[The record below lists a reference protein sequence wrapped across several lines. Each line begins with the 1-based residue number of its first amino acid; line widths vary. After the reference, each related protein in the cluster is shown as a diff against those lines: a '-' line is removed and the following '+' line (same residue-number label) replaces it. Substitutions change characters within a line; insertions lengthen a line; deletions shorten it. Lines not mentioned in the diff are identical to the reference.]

1 MSRCMGTRFPALALM
16 TALVAA
22 AAQAGAAEQRA
33 GSLVIT
39 QAWAAPSSATKSTGS
54 IYLSIRNA
62 GAEPD
67 WLIAAHSPAAVKTEL
82 RSHRAG
88 PVVGPAR
95 KVIGVALP
103 AGKTVTLKP
112 GGELIALIDVTEP
125 YRLGGSVPVTLYF
138 QKSGEV
144 SITAPVQAEAPKS

>member
-1 MSRCMGTRFPALALM
+1 MRLQACGLIVGLIA
-16 TALVAA
+16 TAAPTA
-22 AAQAGAAEQRA
+22 AAEQRV
-33 GSLVIT
+33 GSLVIL
-39 QAWAAPSSATKSTGS
+39 QAWAAPSSTTKKTGS

-62 GAEPD
+62 GSEPD
-67 WLIAAHSPAAVKTEL
+67 WLVSAHSPLAVRTEL

-103 AGKTVTLKP
+103 AGKTITLKP
-112 GGELIALIDVTEP
+112 GGELIALIDVTQP

-138 QKSGEV
+138 QKAGEV
-144 SITAPVQAEAPKS
+144 SIAAPVQAEAPKS